1 MDYRS
6 SSTLNVGHRG
16 ASRLAPENTLAGAR
30 RALQVGADMWELDV
44 AVTADGVLVLAHD
57 DSLLRTSNARE
68 VFPERDPWLLK
79 DFTLTELR
87 RLDFGSWFNTSTPP
101 GPDPGDPANAGDYT
115 AEPIPTLR
123 EALLFTREHGW
134 QVDVEVKDL
143 KGAPGERHV
152 VEDTVALIHELDMV
166 GQVLLTSFQTR
177 FLQPA
182 RLLDP
187 NLSLGVLVFTPD
199 PDPVGLVHRL
209 QVQAYLPPASAAHP
223 IQVAEL
229 RAAGLDVYP
238 WTVNDEA
245 AMRDYIAVGATGIL
259 TDVPHRLKSILDESR
274 PS

>member
-1 MDYRS
+1 MDRRT

-30 RALQVGADMWELDV
+30 KALQVGADMWELDV

-68 VFPERDPWLLK
+68 VFPEREPWLLK
-79 DFTLTELR
+79 DFTLAELR
-87 RLDFGSWFNTSTPP
+87 RLDFGSWFNATTPP
-101 GPDPGDPANAGDYT
+101 TSETGNPAAIGDYT

-123 EALLFTREHGW
+123 EALLFTRDHHW
-134 QVDVEVKDL
+134 RVDVELKDL

-152 VEDTVALIHELDMV
+152 VEDPVALIQELDMI
-166 GQVLLTSFQTR
+166 GRVLLTSFQTR

-182 RLLDP
+182 RQLDP

-209 QVQAYLPPASAAHP
+209 QVQAYLPPASATP
-223 IQVAEL
+223 PPMVAEL
-229 RAAGLDVYP
+229 YAAGIDVYP
-238 WTVNDEA
+238 WTVNEEA
-245 AMRDYIAVGATGIL
+245 AMRDYITAGARGIL

-274 PS
+274 RS

>member
-1 MDYRS
+1 MDHRS

-30 RALQVGADMWELDV
+30 KALQVGADMWELDV

-57 DSLLRTSNARE
+57 DSLLRTSNARA
-68 VFPERDPWLLK
+68 VFPEREPWLLK
-79 DFTLTELR
+79 DFTLAELR
-87 RLDFGSWFNTSTPP
+87 QLDFGSWFNATTPP
-101 GPDPGDPANAGDYT
+101 SADPHDPAAVADYG

-123 EALLFTREHGW
+123 EALLFTREHNW

-152 VEDTVALIHELDMV
+152 VEDTVALIQELDML

-177 FLQPA
+177 FLERA
-182 RLLDP
+182 RQLAAD
-187 NLSLGVLVFTPD
+187 LSMGILVFTPD
-199 PDPVGLVHRL
+199 PDPVGLVQRL
-209 QVQAYLPPASAAHP
+209 QVRVYLPPASATP
-223 IQVAEL
+223 PLQIEEL
-229 RAAGLDVYP
+229 RMEGIDVYP
-238 WTVNDEA
+238 WTVNEET
-245 AMRDYIAVGATGIL
+245 AMRDYIAAGATGIL